1 MKDIIHICAQ
11 HKVGVISNLRV
22 VFMMRLPY
30 RVLFSINLVVRSYFN
45 WAFGIIF
52 LHWPLVFP
60 AKCFKQLSSANNNLK
75 ARHAIDAG
83 NGAHAKC
90 SWSPNLYN
98 HTQ

>member
-1 MKDIIHICAQ
+1 MKDLIHICAQ
-11 HKVGVISNLRV
+11 HRVGVISNLRV

-30 RVLFSINLVVRSYFN
+30 RVLLKAVLI

-60 AKCFKQLSSANNNLK
+60 TKCFKQLSSTNNNLK
-75 ARHAIDAG
+75 AQHAIDAG